1 MALPSPGARATGV
14 VVLVFTALMVVL
26 AVPASA
32 TLPLDVPA
40 DTYQVNGR
48 VRSLVVI
55 GSTVWRGGVFSE
67 VQTGKNLK
75 VADVVDLAAFH
86 RVSGAP
92 ADATPLALGGVDG
105 AEVWK
110 LAVSGSTVYA
120 AGRFTLVVDGK
131 TYSNLVAFD
140 GATGDIRPEFHP
152 VGVTPR
158 QAVTVSDGVVYAA
171 GSSLQAFDASSGAP
185 VPGFST
191 SSVQVNASLRG
202 HKISAQ
208 YRELLMVN
216 GWLYA
221 ACQCDSI
228 TQGGT
233 TRAVT
238 ALIRF
243 NPATGSLD
251 RSFVAEGVGVTA
263 FGISIATDGSDIYL
277 GAGGSDF
284 VARYAP
290 GTAHGSGLVGAQVW
304 KRDTSGSAQ
313 AIAVSYGDVV
323 VGGHF
328 VEIADETGDN
338 CGFRSSTD
346 PTKLDPDD
354 MCITRNRLAA
364 YTLDGTLQSWDPS
377 VTGNYNGVWSVAL
390 DGPSIHIGG
399 EFRRVHGVR
408 QTYYARLD

>member
-1 MALPSPGARATGV
+1 
-14 VVLVFTALMVVL
+14 MVVL
-26 AVPASA
+26 AAPASA
-32 TLPLDVPA
+32 ALPSELPA

-48 VRSLVVI
+48 VRSVVVV
-55 GSTVWRGGVFSE
+55 GSTVWVGGVFSE
-67 VQTGKNLK
+67 VQTGKNVK
-75 VADVVDLAAFH
+75 VADVRNLGAFH
-86 RVSGAP
+86 RTSGVPAAAAP
-92 ADATPLALGGVDG
+92 LPLGGVEG

-110 LAVSGSTVYA
+110 LAASGTTVYA
-120 AGRFTLVVDGK
+120 AGRFTLTIDG
-131 TYSNLVAFD
+131 TTFSNLVAFD
-140 GATGDIRPEFHP
+140 GATGAVRPGFHP
-152 VGVTPR
+152 AGVPPR
-158 QAVTVSDGVVYAA
+158 QSLTVSNGVVYTGG
-171 GSSLQAFDASSGAP
+171 GSLLAFDATTGAP

-191 SSVQVNASLRG
+191 STVQVNASLRG
-202 HKISAQ
+202 HKIAAQ
-208 YRELLMVN
+208 FRELLLLN

-221 ACQCDSI
+221 ACQCDSL

-243 NPATGSLD
+243 STATGVHD
-251 RSFVAEGVGVTA
+251 RSFAAEGIGVTA
-263 FGISIATDGSDIYL
+263 FGVSVATDGSDLYL

-290 GTAHGSGLVGAQVW
+290 GTGYGGGLVGAQVW
-304 KRDTSGSAQ
+304 KRDTSGSTQ
-313 AIAVSYGDVV
+313 AVAVSYGDVI

-354 MCITRNRLAA
+354 VCISRNRLAA
-364 YTLDGTLQSWDPS
+364 YTLDGTLQSWDPG
-377 VTGNYNGVWSVAL
+377 VTGNYNGVWALAL
-390 DGPSIHIGG
+390 DGTSIHVGG
-399 EFRRVHGVR
+399 EFRRVHDVR